1 MLDPKST
8 NQSSINPA
16 LPRVNRGSPLRSS
29 NHQTINNQQSTI
41 NNRFTFGFYFQ
52 TLTKMLS
59 SPSRFFGELPGETGF
74 RQPLGFLIISSLFFA
89 GASLTTISEN
99 LILIGGILLVNA
111 VAMPF
116 VTAGISFIV
125 ITMSMGKR
133 MTFARLFSVYAYATG
148 VTLLASWI
156 PLFVW
161 LTEPWKWMLLII
173 GLVKGCGFRWMQ
185 AILVVAVS
193 VFIVVLLFWSLG
205 PVIVHIRGL
214 MG

>member
-1 MLDPKST
+1 MEILMSDTEST
-8 NQSSINPA
+8 NHPTTMNQR
-16 LPRVNRGSPLRSS
+16 L
-29 NHQTINNQQSTI
+29 TIDNQQSPT

-52 TLTKMLS
+52 ALTKMLS
-59 SPSRFFGELPGETGF
+59 SPTRFFGELPGETGF

-99 LILIGGILLVNA
+99 QILVGGILLVNA

-116 VTAGISFIV
+116 VTAGISFMV
-125 ITMSMGKR
+125 MTMAMGKR
-133 MTFARLFSVYAYATG
+133 VSFPRLFSVYAYATG

-161 LTEPWKWMLLII
+161 LTEPWKWILII
-173 GLVKGCGFRWMQ
+173 IGMVKGCGFRWMQ

-193 VFIVVLLFWSLG
+193 IFIVVLLFWSLG
-205 PVIVHIRGL
+205 PVIVLMRGL

>member
-1 MLDPKST
+1 MELSMPNTEST
-8 NQSSINPA
+8 NQSTTMNQ
-16 LPRVNRGSPLRSS
+16 PL
-29 NHQTINNQQSTI
+29 TI

-52 TLTKMLS
+52 ALTKMLS

-74 RQPLGFLIISSLFFA
+74 RQPLGFLIISGLFFA

-99 LILIGGILLVNA
+99 RILISGILLVNA

-116 VTAGISFIV
+116 VTAGISFMV

-133 MTFARLFSVYAYATG
+133 VTFSRLFSIYAYATG

-193 VFIVVLLFWSLG
+193 IFIVVLFFWSLG
-205 PVIVHIRGL
+205 PVIVQIRGL

>member
-1 MLDPKST
+1 MELSMPDTEST
-8 NQSSINPA
+8 NHP
-16 LPRVNRGSPLRSS
+16 
-29 NHQTINNQQSTI
+29 TTMNQQSTI
-41 NNRFTFGFYFQ
+41 NNRFTFGLYFQ
-52 TLTKMLS
+52 ALTKMLS
-59 SPSRFFGELPGETGF
+59 SPSRFFGELSGETGF
-74 RQPLGFLIISSLFFA
+74 RQPLCFLIVSGLFFA

-99 LILIGGILLVNA
+99 QILMGGILLVNA

-133 MTFARLFSVYAYATG
+133 VTFARLFSVYAYATG

-161 LTEPWKWMLLII
+161 LTEPWKWILIII
-173 GLVKGCGFRWMQ
+173 GLVKGCDFRWMQ

-193 VFIVVLLFWSLG
+193 IFVAVLFFWSLG
-205 PVIVHIRGL
+205 PVIVQMRGL

>member
-1 MLDPKST
+1 MGLFTSDTEST
-8 NQSSINPA
+8 NQS
-16 LPRVNRGSPLRSS
+16 
-29 NHQTINNQQSTI
+29 TTMNQRLTI
-41 NNRFTFGFYFQ
+41 NNRFTFAFYFQ
-52 TLTKMLS
+52 ALTKMLS
-59 SPSRFFGELPGETGF
+59 SPSRFFGELSGETGF
-74 RQPLGFLIISSLFFA
+74 RQPLGFLITSSLFCA

-99 LILIGGILLVNA
+99 QVLIGGILLVNA
-111 VAMPF
+111 IAMPF

-133 MTFARLFSVYAYATG
+133 VTFARLFSVYAYATG

-161 LTEPWKWMLLII
+161 LTEPWKWILIII

-193 VFIVVLLFWSLG
+193 IFIVVLFFWSLG
-205 PVIVHIRGL
+205 PVIVQIRGL

>member
-1 MLDPKST
+1 MLDSKST
-8 NQSSINPA
+8 NQTSIKPA
-16 LPRVNRGSPLRSS
+16 LPLVKRESPLSSS
-29 NHQTINNQQSTI
+29 NPQTINNQQSII

-52 TLTKMLS
+52 ALTKMLS
-59 SPSRFFGELPGETGF
+59 SPSRFYGKLPDETGF
-74 RQPLGFLIISSLFFA
+74 RQPLCFLIVSSLFFA

-99 LILIGGILLVNA
+99 QILIGGILLVNA
-111 VAMPF
+111 IAMPF
-116 VTAGISFIV
+116 VTAGISFLV

-133 MTFARLFSVYAYATG
+133 VTFARLFSIYAYASG

-161 LTEPWKWMLLII
+161 LTEPWKWILIVI
-173 GLVKGCGFRWMQ
+173 GLVRGCGFRWIQ

-193 VFIVVLLFWSLG
+193 IFVVVLFFWSLG
-205 PVIVHIRGL
+205 PVIVQIRGI

>member
-1 MLDPKST
+1 MELFMSDAERT
-8 NQSSINPA
+8 NQS
-16 LPRVNRGSPLRSS
+16 
-29 NHQTINNQQSTI
+29 TTMNQRLTI

-52 TLTKMLS
+52 ALTKMLS
-59 SPSRFFGELPGETGF
+59 SPSRFFGELPDETGF
-74 RQPLGFLIISSLFFA
+74 RQPLGCLIISSLFFA

-99 LILIGGILLVNA
+99 QILMGGILLVNT

-116 VTAGISFIV
+116 VTVGISFMV

-133 MTFARLFSVYAYATG
+133 VTSARLFSVYAYATG

-161 LTEPWKWMLLII
+161 LTEPWKWMLIII
-173 GLVKGCGFRWMQ
+173 GLVKGCDFRWIQ

-193 VFIVVLLFWSLG
+193 IFVVVLFFWSLS
-205 PVIVHIRGL
+205 PMIVYIREL

>member
-1 MLDPKST
+1 MSKGKRP
-8 NQSSINPA
+8 NQSAVIT
-16 LPRVNRGSPLRSS
+16 RRSS
-29 NHQTINNQQSTI
+29 I
-41 NNRFTFGFYFQ
+41 NNRFTFTFYFQ
-52 TLTKMLS
+52 ALTRMLS
-59 SPSRFFGELPGETGF
+59 SPSRFFGELPGETGL
-74 RQPLGFLIISSLFFA
+74 RQPLGFLIISGLFFA

-99 LILIGGILLVNA
+99 QILMGGILLVNS

-116 VTAGISFIV
+116 VTAGISFMV

-161 LTEPWKWMLLII
+161 LTEPWKWMLIVI

-193 VFIVVLLFWSLG
+193 IFVVVLSFWSLG
-205 PVIVHIRGL
+205 PVLAFIKGAL
-214 MG
+214 G

>member
-1 MLDPKST
+1 MSDTENT
-8 NQSSINPA
+8 NQSI
-16 LPRVNRGSPLRSS
+16 
-29 NHQTINNQQSTI
+29 TMNQQLTI

-99 LILIGGILLVNA
+99 QILTGGILLVNA
-111 VAMPF
+111 VVMPF
-116 VTAGISFIV
+116 VTAGISFMV

-133 MTFARLFSVYAYATG
+133 VTFARLFSVYAYATG

-161 LTEPWKWMLLII
+161 LTEPWKWMLIII
-173 GLVKGCGFRWMQ
+173 GLVKGCGFRWIQ

-193 VFIVVLLFWSLG
+193 VFIMVLFFWSLG
-205 PVIVHIRGL
+205 PVIVQMRGL

>member
-1 MLDPKST
+1 M
-8 NQSSINPA
+8 NQR
-16 LPRVNRGSPLRSS
+16 L
-29 NHQTINNQQSTI
+29 TINNQQSTI
-41 NNRFTFGFYFQ
+41 NNRFTFAFYFQ
-52 TLTKMLS
+52 ALTRMLS

-89 GASLTTISEN
+89 GASLTTISDN
-99 LILIGGILLVNA
+99 QIFMGGILLVNA

-116 VTAGISFIV
+116 VTAGISFMV

-133 MTFARLFSVYAYATG
+133 VSFPRLFSVYAYATG

-161 LTEPWKWMLLII
+161 LTEPWKWMLIII

-185 AILVVAVS
+185 ASLVVAVS
-193 VFIVVLLFWSLG
+193 IFIVVLFFWA
-205 PVIVHIRGL
+205 IVQMRGL
-214 MG
+214 ME

>member
-1 MLDPKST
+1 MEILMSDIEST
-8 NQSSINPA
+8 NHPTTMNQR
-16 LPRVNRGSPLRSS
+16 L
-29 NHQTINNQQSTI
+29 TIDNQQSPT
-41 NNRFTFGFYFQ
+41 NNRFTFGYYFQ
-52 TLTKMLS
+52 ALTKMLS
-59 SPSRFFGELPGETGF
+59 SPTRFFGELPGETGF

-99 LILIGGILLVNA
+99 QILVGGILLVNA

-116 VTAGISFIV
+116 VTAGISFMV
-125 ITMSMGKR
+125 MTMAMGKR
-133 MTFARLFSVYAYATG
+133 VSFPRLFSVYAYATG

-161 LTEPWKWMLLII
+161 LTEPWKWILII
-173 GLVKGCGFRWMQ
+173 IGMVKGCGFRWMQ

-193 VFIVVLLFWSLG
+193 IFIVVLLFWSLG
-205 PVIVHIRGL
+205 PVIVLMRGL

>member
-1 MLDPKST
+1 MLNAEGTDQST
-8 NQSSINPA
+8 IIPARIQVKAGFTLRSNNRQSS
-16 LPRVNRGSPLRSS
+16 
-29 NHQTINNQQSTI
+29 I

-52 TLTKMLS
+52 ALTKMLS
-59 SPSRFFGELPGETGF
+59 SPSRFFGGLPDETGF
-74 RQPLGFLIISSLFFA
+74 RQPLGFLIVSGLFFA

-99 LILIGGILLVNA
+99 QILIGGIFLVNA

-116 VTAGISFIV
+116 VTAGISFMV

-133 MTFARLFSVYAYATG
+133 ITFAMLFSVYAYATG

-161 LTEPWKWMLLII
+161 LTEPWKWLLLII

-193 VFIVVLLFWSLG
+193 VFIVVLFFWSLG